1 MIPHVVMHLFLELVE
16 LAHEIDLYR
25 GQHDANRIHTPIKEG
40 VVIRVSSM
48 ARRDGYLPFIAIIKT
63 FFYRNFLIFK
73 AVVNPQSTYSG
84 KRLSR

>member
-48 ARRDGYLPFIAIIKT
+48 ARRLFTVYRDNRDFFYSIFKVIAINT
-63 FFYRNFLIFK
+63 TSS
-73 AVVNPQSTYSG
+73 VNACVYYM
-84 KRLSR
+84 